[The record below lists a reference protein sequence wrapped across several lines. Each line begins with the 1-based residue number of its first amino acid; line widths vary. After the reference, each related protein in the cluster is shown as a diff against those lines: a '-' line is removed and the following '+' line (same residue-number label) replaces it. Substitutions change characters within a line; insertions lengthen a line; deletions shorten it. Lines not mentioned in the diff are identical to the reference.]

1 MADEQS
7 QDMLRGFLCIDS
19 QKENIFNETVDVSI
33 LKGISD
39 GLYSQIDK
47 LYNLM

>member
-1 MADEQS
+1 
-7 QDMLRGFLCIDS
+7 MLRGFLCVDS
-19 QKENIFNETVDVSI
+19 QKEGIFNKTIDVCI

-47 LYNLM
+47 LYCLMKQD

>member
-1 MADEQS
+1 MNIH
-7 QDMLRGFLCIDS
+7 LRKFS
-19 QKENIFNETVDVSI
+19 IFNETVDVSI